1 VAPGG
6 GASLLT
12 EGARSGP
19 AEAVVVEC
27 RYQGLYKPTGKS
39 MDIQACHI
47 WKVADGR
54 LKGSRQYIDTA
65 RLQEIMWA

>member
-12 EGARSGP
+12 EGRGLD

-47 WKVADGR
+47 WEVADGK
-54 LKGSRQYIDTA
+54 LKGFRQYIDTA
-65 RLQEIMWA
+65 RLQEIMWS